1 MNFAV
6 RNARTHSSF
15 FDYSLRPPGV
25 TGLGK
30 DRICDMKTL
39 GLAMHAARDGTGE
52 VQHLLSSTTFN
63 PRLPGSGFLDCLT
76 KMVSRLGKEG
86 AWRKAMEIYQSLP
99 QTGVCPDTAIT
110 NAAISACDKGGQ
122 WRAALG
128 IYESM
133 DAQGLRQ
140 DAITCSSLISAL
152 AKGKQWALAL
162 QVFDD
167 MQARG
172 VLADVVTCCSLINA
186 LERGGQWQLAEQLFV
201 QMCAASWQSQ
211 GVNSPLYRIME
222 IAAAPA
228 VEVTEMALSNASSGP
243 PQAVA
248 WDAGNMGLRTDRA
261 TSTDDAGKPQHE
273 ASRMSAAFTASG
285 LSHTF
290 KTIEPMSNSAQQV
303 SSSPFEVQRSMTFS
317 QHSMRSPNE
326 MSKGMLSNAFARSD
340 KQTHPLGQAPSDL
353 PSPTTDD
360 SKGSLVSDDPKL
372 EVSRGSTMMQSPSA
386 LHLSRSFRSAGSSNS
401 ISYSPSDY
409 TPKHAKQ
416 SSCLELTGSGVGL
429 HSPARPPYA
438 AYFQALTGQTSSSP
452 DLLQSFSSMHVGD
465 TAPPVQRA
473 LFPQEQ
479 PGQSSAVRT
488 SCSTSHERSDS
499 TTRRI
504 QEAAVNRQEML
515 SLRPTTNPVG
525 GSMGPAPVLRHMNVS
540 QIAPNRV
547 CCNAL
552 LAAYA
557 RAKPTL
563 WQKALAFL
571 EVMQSST
578 GHIQPDTVTYNTVLK
593 ACCNAGQLNRAMQV
607 FQTMV
612 GSGVELTITTFGT
625 LLIAGADAHDYNL
638 VQEVWACL
646 EQAGLEA
653 NPACIN
659 AYVQALVHQGEW
671 SEAQKH
677 FKHLLGRG
685 SRVRAPIVTINT
697 IMAAYMKQGM
707 FEQVQQVF
715 DDMYTAGLQPNI
727 MTYVTLLSSYAEL
740 GNWQGAMQVL
750 NHMCRTQVAIVPN
763 TLSFNHVL
771 AALHKAATQSCT
783 PDMRVTLAES
793 GVNVFNLML
802 SRERTPPDTSTYDTL
817 MALMTHVGAAGQALH
832 VHQLK
837 LQQGLSANGAGLMRI
852 ISCCSQLGQWDK
864 AYAAWTGLQ
873 AAGMQP
879 DGACLNALLAALQAA
894 KQWHHVVQ
902 VFQAARQ
909 TQVHPD
915 SAAYNTVLAALLDA
929 EQLQGSVCIV
939 NDMRL
944 QHLPVETASCDRMV
958 LMLMMTGELE
968 LACKLTQDLLQHG
981 QAVGSEALARMVHL
995 LKDDGQVWKAF
1006 HLIKTA
1012 HQVAP
1017 TVKLDINEY
1026 THLAEKALNLF
1037 GMAPAVW
1044 LLAQLHEI
1052 DALRLYSLPSK
1063 LNISHVLANETSSAP
1078 TESPKAVTE
1087 ALLGIGSNSFDCN
1100 HSEALNGRGASKQK
1114 IERPY
1119 SVGAGALDA
1128 AHIVKLIGLSVD
1140 IAIVVVLSWAAQLA
1154 QLEKACVVIKAESVT
1169 FILGKYR
1176 VKDSSFDP
1184 TALRLALTKLLKLE
1198 PERDGESKSWPI
1210 LDKNTLP
1217 ADLDSTCE
1225 DRNDMTLAASH
1236 LYLWLDKHREA
1247 LKKLLSGSQAAPLSP
1262 VLSNDQNSSKLE

>member
-1 MNFAV
+1 MEYLMGIKGKDFVMLCGDPGDRVQFSEYIMANVRLYALRNGQQLTTDAVANYTRGELATALRKKPYQVNILFAGFDEKAGPSLYWMDYLATMHKMNIAGNGYGSYFVLAMLDKLWHPNLTEAEALELHIKGIDEVKNRLVVAPPDFIIKVVDKHGV
-6 RNARTHSSF
+6 RDVTPSS
-15 FDYSLRPPGV
+15 LKGV
-25 TGLGK
+25 TGQGK

-52 VQHLLSSTTFN
+52 VRHLLSSTTFN
-63 PRLPGSGFLDCLT
+63 PRLPGLT

-86 AWRKAMEIYQSLP
+86 AWRKALEIYQSLP

-128 IYESM
+128 IYGSM

-172 VLADVVTCCSLINA
+172 
-186 LERGGQWQLAEQLFV
+186 
-201 QMCAASWQSQ
+201 
-211 GVNSPLYRIME
+211 
-222 IAAAPA
+222 
-228 VEVTEMALSNASSGP
+228 SS
-243 PQAVA
+243 
-248 WDAGNMGLRTDRA
+248 
-261 TSTDDAGKPQHE
+261 
-273 ASRMSAAFTASG
+273 
-285 LSHTF
+285 
-290 KTIEPMSNSAQQV
+290 
-303 SSSPFEVQRSMTFS
+303 
-317 QHSMRSPNE
+317 
-326 MSKGMLSNAFARSD
+326 
-340 KQTHPLGQAPSDL
+340 
-353 PSPTTDD
+353 TT
-360 SKGSLVSDDPKL
+360 
-372 EVSRGSTMMQSPSA
+372 
-386 LHLSRSFRSAGSSNS
+386 

-409 TPKHAKQ
+409 TPKHAEQ
-416 SSCLELTGSGVGL
+416 NSSLEHTGSGVGL

-438 AYFQALTGQTSSSP
+438 AYSQALTGQTSSSS

-465 TAPPVQRA
+465 TAPSVQRA

-479 PGQSSAVRT
+479 PGQQTAVT
-488 SCSTSHERSDS
+488 STSHERSDS
-499 TTRRI
+499 TVRRI
-504 QEAAVNRQEML
+504 QEAAMNRQEML

-525 GSMGPAPVLRHMNVS
+525 GSMGSAPVLRHMNVS

-625 LLIAGADAHDYNL
+625 LLIAGADAHDYKL
-638 VQEVWACL
+638 VQEVWAYL

-671 SEAQKH
+671 SEAQKL

-715 DDMYTAGLQPNI
+715 DDMNTAGLQPNI

-740 GNWQGAMQVL
+740 GNWQYAMQVL
-750 NHMCRTQVAIVPN
+750 SHMCRTQVAIVPN

-771 AALHKAATQSCT
+771 AALLKAATQSCT
-783 PDMRVTLAES
+783 PE
-793 GVNVFNLML
+793 
-802 SRERTPPDTSTYDTL
+802 
-817 MALMTHVGAAGQALH
+817 
-832 VHQLK
+832 
-837 LQQGLSANGAGLMRI
+837 GLPANGAGLMRI
-852 ISCCSQLGQWDK
+852 ISSCSQLGRWDE
-864 AYAAWTGLQ
+864 AYAAWTVLQ
-873 AAGMQP
+873 AAGMQL

-894 KQWHHVVQ
+894 KQWQHVVQ

-909 TQVHPD
+909 TQVQPD

-929 EQLQGSVCIV
+929 EQLQGSLSIV

-944 QHLPVETASCDRMV
+944 QRLPVETASCDRLV

-968 LACKLTQDLLQHG
+968 LACNVTQDLLEHG
-981 QAVGSEALARMVHL
+981 RAVGSEALARMVHL
-995 LKDDGQVWKAF
+995 LKEDGQVWKAF

-1017 TVKLDINEY
+1017 TVKLDSDEY
-1026 THLAEKALNLF
+1026 IYLADKALTL
-1037 GMAPAVW
+1037 
-1044 LLAQLHEI
+1044 
-1052 DALRLYSLPSK
+1052 DRRSSK
-1063 LNISHVLANETSSAP
+1063 G
-1078 TESPKAVTE
+1078 E
-1087 ALLGIGSNSFDCN
+1087 AE
-1100 HSEALNGRGASKQK
+1100 H
-1114 IERPY
+1114 PY
-1119 SVGAGALDA
+1119 SADAGSLDV

-1140 IAIVVVLSWAAQLA
+1140 TAIVVVLSWAAQLA
-1154 QLEKACVVIKAESVT
+1154 QLEEACIVIKAET
-1169 FILGKYR
+1169 IKFILGEE
-1176 VKDSSFDP
+1176 DSSFDP
-1184 TALRLALTKLLKLE
+1184 TALRLALTKLLKLNSE
-1198 PERDGESKSWPI
+1198 KYDESISRSTVDKSA
-1210 LDKNTLP
+1210 LP
-1217 ADLDSTCE
+1217 ADLHSTWV

-1236 LYLWLDKHREA
+1236 LYLWLDMHREA
-1247 LKKLLSGSQAAPLSP
+1247 LKKLLYGNQAATLPS
-1262 VLSNDQNSSKLE
+1262 VLSNDQKLK